1 LPYPSDTISSA
12 SDLSGA
18 AKGIEQMSDIEK
30 TALVLIGFQND
41 YMDPDGILQEA
52 IEDNEGRN
60 KMLENV
66 LKILDT
72 VEDEPVV
79 VIHTPIIF
87 TENYDELIEPTGILK
102 LIKDKGAFKQGCSG
116 SETIQEFDKY
126 ADNIVVVPG
135 KRGLN
140 AFSNTNL
147 HEILQNEGVT
157 RVVLAGVVTSICID
171 SAGRAAHDYG
181 YKVTVLS
188 DATCGRNS
196 FEQQF
201 YCENI
206 FPLYADV
213 CETQQFLESVG
224 VSV

>member
-1 LPYPSDTISSA
+1 
-12 SDLSGA
+12 
-18 AKGIEQMSDIEK
+18 MSDIEK

-60 KMLENV
+60 KMLQNV

-102 LIKDKGAFKQGCSG
+102 LIKDTGAFKQGCSG

-126 ADNIVVVPG
+126 QNNIVVVPG

-147 HEILQNEGVT
+147 HEILQKEGVT